1 MKEFRFSW
9 YVFRDNEV
17 EVVGGSFV
25 RGEKIE
31 DEMNRIIQKLSK
43 EYYVR
48 PSSVLIIESSEI
60 K

>member
-9 YVFRDNEV
+9 YVLLDDQNGIE
-17 EVVGGSFV
+17 GGSFV

-31 DEMNRIIQKLSK
+31 DEMHRIKEKLSK

-48 PSSVLIIESSEI
+48 RSSVYIIESSEI
-60 K
+60 

>member
-9 YVFRDNEV
+9 YVLLDEKNGIE
-17 EVVGGSFV
+17 GGSFV

-31 DEMNRIIQKLSK
+31 DEIHRIKEKLSK

-48 PSSVLIIESSEI
+48 PSSVYIFESSEI
-60 K
+60 

>member
-9 YVFRDNEV
+9 YVLLDDQNGIE
-17 EVVGGSFV
+17 GGSFV

-31 DEMNRIIQKLSK
+31 DEMDRIKEKLSK

-48 PSSVLIIESSEI
+48 PSSVYIIESSEI
-60 K
+60 